1 MTDVQIEEAG
11 TMKVGKILCLLRSYA
26 AHAEELGNT
35 PSVKPDFFI
44 KPSTAIIFED
54 ENIIIPPVSK
64 EVHHEVE
71 LALLIGKE
79 GKDIPA
85 SNAMQYVRG
94 YGILIDVT
102 ARDIQ
107 SRAKKAGKPW
117 TIAKGFDTF
126 APVSG
131 FVLKER
137 IRDPHNLDIWLR
149 VNGEIRQMSNTSKLL
164 FKIPEIISFISS
176 KMTLEPGDII
186 ATGTPEG
193 VSEIFPGDV
202 VEAGIDEIGILRVGV
217 E

>member
-1 MTDVQIEEAG
+1 
-11 TMKVGKILCLLRSYA
+11 MKAGKILCLLRSYK
-26 AHAEELGNT
+26 AHAEEMGNT
-35 PSVKPDFFI
+35 PSKKPDFFI
-44 KPSTAIIFED
+44 KPSTSIIFND
-54 ENIIIPPVSK
+54 ENIIIPSASK

-71 LALLIGKE
+71 LAVLIGKR

-85 SNAMQYVRG
+85 SQAMQYVRG

-107 SRAKKAGKPW
+107 SRAKKMGKPW
-117 TIAKGFDTF
+117 AIAKGFDTF
-126 APVSG
+126 APVSD

-137 IRDPHNLDIWLR
+137 IEDPHDLEIWLR
-149 VNGEIRQMSNTSKLL
+149 VNGEIRQRSNTSKLL
-164 FKIPEIISFISS
+164 FKIPEIIEFISS

-193 VSEIFPGDV
+193 VSEILPGDV
-202 VEAGIDEIGILRVGV
+202 VEAWIDDIGMLRVGV

>member
-1 MTDVQIEEAG
+1 
-11 TMKVGKILCLLRSYA
+11 MKVGKILCLLRSYK
-26 AHAEELGNT
+26 AHAKEMGNT
-35 PSVKPDFFI
+35 PSTKPDFFI
-44 KPSTAIIFED
+44 KPSSALIFND
-54 ENIIIPPVSK
+54 ENIIIPSASK

-71 LALLIGKE
+71 LAILIGKQ
-79 GKDIPA
+79 GGDIPV
-85 SNAMQYVRG
+85 SSAMQYVRA

-107 SRAKKAGKPW
+107 AKAKKAGKPW

-126 APVSG
+126 APISD
-131 FVLKER
+131 FVLKEK
-137 IRDPHNLDIWLR
+137 IPDVHDLDIWLT
-149 VNGEIRQMSNTSKLL
+149 VNSEIRQSSNTSKLL

-193 VSEIFPGDV
+193 VSEIVPGDV